1 MKEWMAQVD
10 PPKEAGTLESMDGW
24 PQILSSNKMTYLFKE
39 WTAESGIRKKDIVFI
54 EKDLSLK

>member
-54 EKDLSLK
+54 